1 MPGSD
6 ESGDYVSRVLTGT
19 GVGYGL
25 GAVLGAVT
33 ANWSDVPKILR
44 DKPWPALKATG
55 AVMGRFGLTFAVV
68 GAAFTAVDCTLEAV
82 RGQQDMWNGI
92 IGGGKLVGDGLIDDG
107 ATPPRTI
114 YPYEHYRQRP

>member
-1 MPGSD
+1 M
-6 ESGDYVSRVLTGT
+6 RVTTGA

-55 AVMGRFGLTFAVV
+55 ALLLLMHS
-68 GAAFTAVDCTLEAV
+68 CTLASV
-82 RGQQDMWNGI
+82 LAYICMFAAAKLFWGQS
-92 IGGGKLVGDGLIDDG
+92 K
-107 ATPPRTI
+107 A
-114 YPYEHYRQRP
+114 